1 MQNETEYKKSK
12 GLHKTIQA
20 GVFHCGEPFA
30 YLNENWPN
38 ATIMPPCIRELK
50 DIAGERTG
58 KKYDIALFKVYQ
70 PGESLALHRDVDG
83 SDMSVACFT
92 FYTDKSQKCQL
103 DFCKYKSYNYWLA
116 GQTRG
121 LRKPNEYEHTRVL

>member
-58 KKYDIALFKVYQ
+58 KKYDIALFKVCVQ
-70 PGESLALHRDVDG
+70 
-83 SDMSVACFT
+83 SVGHSHQRRRSPSISA
-92 FYTDKSQKCQL
+92 
-103 DFCKYKSYNYWLA
+103 
-116 GQTRG
+116 
-121 LRKPNEYEHTRVL
+121 